1 MEFPSQISRA
11 RRVLRFWLLLG
22 LISLSPSLLH
32 AAAEAEWEQVLA
44 LARKEGKAVVAIPP
58 SAELRKQLEA
68 VFKQRFGIELEVVPA
83 PGPVNANRIASE
95 YKAGV
100 RYFDA
105 LIVGTGTA
113 EPLAAAGTLEPMEAF
128 WLLPEVQ
135 EPKRWWGGHIWEDNL
150 TTKRFLYSFIAEVG
164 TGGLWYNADLVKA
177 EELRSFDDFLQP
189 KFKGRIGFSDPRVP
203 GSGQSLWS
211 FLWEIKGEGFLH
223 KLVQHD
229 LFLSRDLRQIG
240 DALAKGKVV
249 VSVGVGYSQLE
260 PFLKSGLPLRQLP
273 PPKEGLPASN
283 GFGVLGVVKNP
294 PHPNAAKILV
304 NWLLS
309 REGQDFYGKV
319 MRHATRRLDV
329 ETKWLVDQGVQPAK
343 DYITLEEYHRV
354 RNHLEDKYTR
364 VRVPASAFAEKILK

>member
-1 MEFPSQISRA
+1 MKKTSGSRHSFFFPA
-11 RRVLRFWLLLG
+11 LLLFCG
-22 LISLSPSLLH
+22 FVPLPLF
-32 AAAEAEWEQVLA
+32 AAEGKAGAEWEQVLA
-44 LARKEGKAVVAIPP
+44 LARKEGKVVVAIPP

-68 VFKQRFGIELEVVPA
+68 VFKQRFGIEVELVPA

-100 RYFDA
+100 RYFDT

-113 EPLAAAGTLEPMEAF
+113 EPLASAGMVEPVESF
-128 WLLPEVQ
+128 WILPEVK
-135 EPKRWWGGHIWEDNL
+135 EPKQWWGGHIWEDNL
-150 TTKRFLYSFIAEVG
+150 ATKRFLYSFVAEVG
-164 TGGLWYNADLVKA
+164 TGGLWYNTGLARA
-177 EELRSFDDFLQP
+177 EELRSFDDFLNP
-189 KFKGRIGFSDPRVP
+189 KWKGRIAFSDPRVP

-211 FLWEIKGEGFLH
+211 FLWEIKGEEFLR

-229 LFLSRDLRQIG
+229 LFLNRDLRQISE
-240 DALAKGKVV
+240 ALAKGKAA

-260 PFLKSGLPLRQLP
+260 LFVKSGLPLKQLP

-283 GFGVLGVVKNP
+283 GFGVLGIVKNP
-294 PHPNAAKILV
+294 PHPNAVKIFV

-329 ETKWLVDQGVQPAK
+329 ETKWLIDQGVQPAK
-343 DYITLEEYHRV
+343 DYIGLEEYHRV

-364 VRVPASAFAEKILK
+364 VRIPASDFAEKILK